1 MGIEMFDFKGHDVH
15 VVFSEQGEPR
25 WVASDVARALGYETT
40 TSMTRNIRDR
50 HKGVQTVDTLGGPR
64 WMTTLTEAGLYSAI
78 LRSRSEMAE
87 EFQDWV
93 TDEVLPSIPR
103 PGGHVS
109 KDEADALKE
118 AIQRKL
124 DDLRLVNEIRIR
136 EAQDR
141 AVNVYDYIIRRTG
154 DHDLASRWTLQLA
167 EDTGQAWP
175 YIFSDGDGL
184 RADPA
189 DLDEAWSHF
198 GYSSMAFE
206 SRRSK

>member
-1 MGIEMFDFKGHDVH
+1 MSIEMFDFKGYDVH

-40 TSMTRNIRDR
+40 TMMTRNIRDR
-50 HKGVQTVDTLGGPR
+50 HKGAQIVDTLSGPR

-78 LRSRSEMAE
+78 LRSRSEIAE

-93 TDEVLPSIPR
+93 TEEVLPSIPKS
-103 PGGHVS
+103 GGHVS

-118 AIQRKL
+118 ALQRDL
-124 DDLRLVNEIRIR
+124 DNLRLVNEIRIR

-141 AVNVYDYIIRRTG
+141 AVNVYDYILRRTG
-154 DHDLASRWTLQLA
+154 DHGLASKWTLQLT

-175 YIFSDGDGL
+175 YVYSDGDGL

-189 DLDEAWSHF
+189 DLDEAWFRF
-198 GYSSMAFE
+198 GYGPRFFAN
-206 SRRSK
+206 KQK